1 MDARAALVVLAFLG
15 VGGAAYFALRPR
27 LALASS
33 SAPAHPLPAPDNAPV
48 AAAAHE
54 GGGAG
59 AMQTAAADMT
69 PEQIQKVGE
78 IQTAGQVAKLLSAAP
93 APNLATKAANQ
104 ANAMRAMAEVAPT
117 EHAKALAERAA
128 KAADNMARM
137 LNFFGKAQPAEVVF
151 E

>member
-27 LALASS
+27 LASAASAAPAGPLASS
-33 SAPAHPLPAPDNAPV
+33 AAPV
-48 AAAAHE
+48 AAVAHE

-59 AMQTAAADMT
+59 TVTPPDLTPEQVQKVQEVGTAAA
-69 PEQIQKVGE
+69 
-78 IQTAGQVAKLLSAAP
+78 VAKLLATAP